1 MSLKEYQRKRNFSQ
15 TPEPQGEGATTPGNL
30 FVVQKHAASRLHYDF
45 RLELDGTLKS
55 WAVPK
60 GPNLNPSVK
69 ALAVHVEDHP
79 LDYASFEG
87 VIPAGQ
93 YGGGTVMVWDQ
104 GTWEPEGDPARQY
117 RQGKLTF
124 QLHGQKLKGAWSLVR
139 MSGRAGDDGKNW
151 LLIKKQ
157 DRAARKTVDI
167 TKQEPHSVLSG
178 REMQA
183 IADDA
188 DRVWTSHKTSR
199 KSRSKTKSTAQR
211 AKSSK
216 RATANGA
223 LPSWCKRLPR
233 LPGARAASMPDTLS
247 PQLATLASGVP
258 EGDDWIHE
266 LKFDGYRMLAF
277 VEPDSV
283 RLVTRKGNDWTHRF
297 ALAEAVRRLPLTRAI
312 LDGEI
317 VALDDDGR
325 SNFQELQNL
334 LKRGNGRRLV
344 YYVFD
349 TPYLE
354 GYDLT
359 DVPLIERKKLLAG
372 LLLADG
378 SDNYGQVR
386 YSDHVQGQGQ
396 DVLAHA
402 CRFAMEGVVSKR
414 ADSRYQSTRTASW
427 LKSKCLSRQEFVIGG
442 YTKPKGSR
450 IGFGAL
456 LLGYYDQGELIY
468 AGSVGTGFT
477 RETLRSMRPE
487 LTRRRTDEPPFAE
500 PPRDQRARGV
510 TWVRPELVA
519 EVEFTEWTADGL
531 LRHPSFQG
539 LRSDKPPEE
548 IVRETPRSLTALK
561 ETAMSKQSIA
571 SVAKSNRR
579 AAQQGKKSSS
589 DESSED
595 TVAQVRITSPDRVL
609 FPEQGLTKRELAEF
623 YASIADWILPHVTNR
638 PLTLVRCPRGRSGQC
653 FYQKHLSEQQLADH
667 LRTVAIQEKEQVA
680 QYVVVDD
687 IAGLVALVQL
697 GVLEFHTWPALADQL
712 EQPDQLVIDLDP
724 GPNVA
729 WDQVVAAAR
738 DVRDRMAEQGLQSF
752 VRTSGG
758 KGLHVVAP
766 LRPGPSWDD
775 LKAFAKSIAT
785 ELAEEQPKHYVATS
799 SKAKRGGKV
808 FVDYLRNSRGATAV
822 ASYSTRAR
830 AGAPLAVP
838 LRWEELGSIESAS
851 QYTVANIKRR
861 LSALRSDPWRGFF
874 KLRQS
879 LS

>member
-1 MSLKEYQRKRNFSQ
+1 MSLKEYQRKRNFRQ
-15 TPEPQGEGATTPGNL
+15 TPEPQGDGAATPGNL
-30 FVVQKHAASRLHYDF
+30 FVVQKHAARRLHYDF
-45 RLELDGTLKS
+45 RLELEGTLKS

-104 GTWEPEGDPARQY
+104 GTWEPEGDPLRQY

-124 QLHGQKLKGAWSLVR
+124 QLHGQKLKGAWTLVR
-139 MSGRAGDDGKNW
+139 MSGRAGEDGKNW

-157 DRAARKTVDI
+157 DPAARKTVDI
-167 TKQEPHSVLSG
+167 TQKEPRSVLSD

-188 DRVWTSHKTSR
+188 DRVWTSHKSDNKR
-199 KSRSKTKSTAQR
+199 QAKAKPTAKR

-216 RATANGA
+216 RTRTNGS
-223 LPSWCKRLPR
+223 LPSWNKRLPR
-233 LPGARAASMPDTLS
+233 LPGARAAPMPDTLA

-258 EGDDWIHE
+258 EGDDWLHE

-277 VEPDSV
+277 VEADSV

-297 ALAEAVRRLPLTRAI
+297 ALAEAVQRLPLTRAI

-334 LKRGNGRRLV
+334 MKRGNGRRLV

-372 LLLADG
+372 LLQAEG
-378 SDNYGQVR
+378 SENYGQIR
-386 YSDHVQGQGQ
+386 YSDHVLGQGQ
-396 DVLAHA
+396 EVLSHA

-414 ADSRYQSTRTASW
+414 VDSRYQSTRTASW

-442 YTKPKGSR
+442 YTRPKGSR

-477 RETLRSMRPE
+477 RETLRRMRTE
-487 LTRRRTDEPPFAE
+487 LTGRRTDEPPFAQ

-519 EVEFTEWTADGL
+519 EIEFTEWTEDGM

-548 IVRETPRSLTALK
+548 IVRETPRSLSALK
-561 ETAMSKQSIA
+561 ESAMLKQSVASVSKSKQRSA
-571 SVAKSNRR
+571 PSR
-579 AAQQGKKSSS
+579 KKSSS
-589 DESSED
+589 ESAED
-595 TVAQVRITSPDRVL
+595 TVAQVRITNPDRVL
-609 FPEQGLTKRELAEF
+609 YPEQGLTKRELAEF

-653 FYQKHLSEQQLADH
+653 FYQKHLSEQQLVEH
-667 LRTVAIQEKEQVA
+667 LRTVAIQEKEQEA

-697 GVLEFHTWPALADQL
+697 GVLEFHVWPVLADQL

-724 GPNVA
+724 GPNVT
-729 WDQVVAAAR
+729 WEQVVAAAR
-738 DVRDRMAEQGLQSF
+738 DVRDRIAEQGLQSF

-766 LRPGPSWDD
+766 LRPGPTWDD
-775 LKAFAKSIAT
+775 LKSFAKSIAT
-785 ELAEEQPKHYVATS
+785 ELAEEQPKKYVATS

-838 LRWEELGSIESAS
+838 LRWEELGSVESAAH
-851 QYTVANIKRR
+851 YTVANIKRR

-879 LS
+879 LP